1 MSARAARRSKI
12 RRIRLADTIRSWLK
26 RGGVAPEYRI
36 QKIETWRMV
45 EAWLLSLGPIEGAA
59 VDEIAPFGE
68 ADLIAVKETLD
79 RIEQEREAANETR
92 LA

>member
-1 MSARAARRSKI
+1 
-12 RRIRLADTIRSWLK
+12 
-26 RGGVAPEYRI
+26 
-36 QKIETWRMV
+36 MV